1 MNYSLLFLPEIENDI
16 DSGRMWYEQKSKG
29 LGEEFLRMFYA
40 RAQEIQRNPL
50 LYQTVYNNFRR
61 CLLRRFPYTI
71 YFNIEDQ
78 NIIIYGLFH
87 CARNPITINKN
98 LQER

>member
-16 DSGRMWYEQKSKG
+16 DSGRMWYEQKSRG

-50 LYQTVYNNFRR
+50 L
-61 CLLRRFPYTI
+61 
-71 YFNIEDQ
+71 
-78 NIIIYGLFH
+78 
-87 CARNPITINKN
+87 
-98 LQER
+98 

>member
-1 MNYSLLFLPEIENDI
+1 MNYSLSFLPEVEDDVAN
-16 DSGRMWYEQKSKG
+16 GYMWYEQKSRG

-50 LYQTVYNNFRR
+50 LYQTVYKGFRR

-71 YFNIEDQ
+71 YFNIDEQ
-78 NIIIYGLFH
+78 SVIVYGLFH
-87 CARNPITINKN
+87 CARNPKAINKN
-98 LQER
+98 LRER